1 MTPVHLITGFL
12 GAGKTTA
19 ILRFFDTKPAG
30 ENWAIIINEFG
41 KISIDGQTLQSKSSE
56 GSVFEI
62 SGGCICCSAQG
73 YLDENLQ
80 KIIALN
86 KFDRILI
93 EPSGLGGIDLLTDLV
108 RKYRDLHLMPVV
120 CLVDLEMTR
129 HPRLLMAP
137 IFREQ
142 IEKADLIL
150 FSKLDQLTEEELKN
164 HLLTFH
170 ANFPAIGC
178 ETFSLAEFDLLEAGI
193 KLPVR
198 GQQQT
203 RKWHPEVQAGAEHW
217 LSYCLKIPE
226 IISLDPQTLK
236 KILEEEKSILR
247 AKGYIYTGEGW
258 VLFNYTLTGISAD
271 SCAPRS
277 SGELVIIY
285 DSSEKENQTF
295 QTRINWLISGI

>member
-30 ENWAIIINEFG
+30 ENWAILINEFG
-41 KISIDGQTLQSKSSE
+41 KISIDGQTLRSKSSE

-73 YLDENLQ
+73 YLNENLQ
-80 KIIALN
+80 KIIAQN

-108 RKYRDLHLMPVV
+108 TKYKELHLMPVV

-150 FSKLDQLTEEELKN
+150 LSKLDQLTEDELKG

-170 ANFPAIGC
+170 ANFPDISG
-178 ETFSLAEFDLLEAGI
+178 EINSLVEFDLLEAGFS
-193 KLPVR
+193 LPAS
-198 GQQQT
+198 GKEQT
-203 RKWHPEVQAGAEHW
+203 WKWHPDVQAGVEHW
-217 LSYCLKIPE
+217 QSYCMKIPE
-226 IISLDPQTLK
+226 MIPLDLQTLK

-258 VLFNYTLTGISAD
+258 VLFNYTLSGISAD

-285 DSSEKENQTF
+285 DSSEKEKYTF
-295 QTRINWLISGI
+295 KTKMNRLISGI

>member
-19 ILRFFDTKPAG
+19 ILRFFDTKPTG
-30 ENWAIIINEFG
+30 ENWAILINEFG
-41 KISIDGQTLQSKSSE
+41 KISIDGQTLRSKSSE

-73 YLDENLQ
+73 YLNENLQ
-80 KIIALN
+80 EIIAQN

-108 RKYRDLHLMPVV
+108 IKYKDLHLMPVV
-120 CLVDLEMTR
+120 CLVDLAMTR

-137 IFREQ
+137 IFRDQ

-150 FSKLDQLTEEELKN
+150 FSKLDQLTEDELKN

-170 ANFPAIGC
+170 ANFPDIRC
-178 ETFSLAEFDLLEAGI
+178 ETYSLVEFDLLVAGTR
-193 KLPVR
+193 LPAR
-198 GQQQT
+198 GKQQT
-203 RKWHPEVQAGAEHW
+203 WKWHPDVQAKEEHW
-217 LSYCLKIPE
+217 QSFCLKIPK

-236 KILEEEKSILR
+236 KILAEEKSILR
-247 AKGYIYTGEGW
+247 AKGYIYTAEGW

-271 SCAPRS
+271 RCAPRS
-277 SGELVIIY
+277 SAELVIIY
-285 DSSEKENQTF
+285 DSSEKEEQTF
-295 QTRINWLISGI
+295 QTKMNRLISEI